1 MSHDPGQELVDVV
14 DDQGRTIATV
24 TRREV
29 RERHLPHRA
38 TYILVFNHRGEL
50 FIHLR
55 TPTKDVYPSYW
66 DVCVGGVV
74 TAEESF
80 DDAARREAAE
90 ELGIELNPERL
101 FPFLYTDAQWIVHGM
116 VYRVVHDGPFRLQ
129 AEEIVRGEFVPVE
142 EVTRRAAMERFCPD
156 GLSVFREYLGRYSS

>member
-1 MSHDPGQELVDVV
+1 MVVAHTTCNTSPSFSILMHPDPGQELVDVV
-14 DDQGRTIATV
+14 DDQGQTITTV

-38 TYILVFNHRGEL
+38 VYILVFNRQGEL

-90 ELGIELNPERL
+90 ELGMELNPERL

-116 VYRVVHDGPFRLQ
+116 VYRVVHD
-129 AEEIVRGEFVPVE
+129 
-142 EVTRRAAMERFCPD
+142 
-156 GLSVFREYLGRYSS
+156 

>member
-1 MSHDPGQELVDVV
+1 MSHDPAQELVDVV
-14 DDQGRTIATV
+14 DDQGRTVATV

-74 TAEESF
+74 AAGESF
-80 DDAARREAAE
+80 DDAARRETME
-90 ELGIELNPERL
+90 ELGLELDPERL
-101 FPFLYTDAQWIVHGM
+101 FPFRYADHQWIVHGM
-116 VYRVVHDGPFRLQ
+116 VYRVIHDGPFRLQ
-129 AEEIVRGEFVPVE
+129 AEEIVRGEFVPLH
-142 EVTRRAAMERFCPD
+142 EVARRTSTEPFCPD
-156 GLSVFREYLGRYSS
+156 GLSVFREYLRRFPS